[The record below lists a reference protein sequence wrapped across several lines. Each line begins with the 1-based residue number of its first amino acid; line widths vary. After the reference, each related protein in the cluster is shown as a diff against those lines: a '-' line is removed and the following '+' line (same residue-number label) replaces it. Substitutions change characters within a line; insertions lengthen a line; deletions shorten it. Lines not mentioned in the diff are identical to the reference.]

1 MSKDRWKK
9 FLSLKKME
17 YYSIGFVLSPA
28 LNMQKIYFNEKGY
41 NHLLMKNNKY
51 RTISEQRRKLKL
63 LKYSND
69 IICTCQTI
77 DEYNNINNAEY
88 WSLSTTYGDNLITV
102 IIRRINNKELHF
114 YSIMD
119 KKAHKPQ

>member
-1 MSKDRWKK
+1 
-9 FLSLKKME
+9 LSYILRSGIPRRNITHSSWRITTNIWSGIW
-17 YYSIGFVLSPA
+17 YFPTSP
-28 LNMQKIYFNEKGY
+28 
-41 NHLLMKNNKY
+41 
-51 RTISEQRRKLKL
+51 TS
-63 LKYSND
+63 
-69 IICTCQTI
+69 CTCQTI
-77 DEYNNINNAEY
+77 DEYKNINNAEY

>member
-9 FLSLKKME
+9 FLNLKKKE
-17 YYSIGFVLSPA
+17 YYSIGYIPSPA

-51 RTISEQRRKLKL
+51 RAISEQRRKFQL
-63 LKYSND
+63 LKYSGD
-69 IICTCQTI
+69 LISTSQTI
-77 DEYNNINNAEY
+77 DEYKNINNAEY
-88 WSLSTTYGDNLITV
+88 WSISKTYGDDLITV

-119 KKAHKPQ
+119 KKHTSPN